1 MNSNGDVGGD
11 FDGRVVLV
19 TGASSGIGFE
29 TARLFANAGAAVV
42 ATGRDAARLA
52 ALADAATGGVRT
64 IAGDLTDPGF
74 VAELADGAGEVDI
87 LVNSAGITA
96 HAPFLDS
103 DPDMWERAWRINV
116 DAMLRLT
123 QRVARGMAARGRG
136 HVINISSVLARDVY
150 PLTMFYA
157 ATKHATAAVT
167 RGMRLELAEHG
178 VRVTEI
184 APGLV
189 DTGLMDTP
197 DHPAV
202 VAAYAAR
209 KADRLPVVEVA
220 RAILYAAATA
230 PGTAPELIALNP
242 HNQL

>member
-1 MNSNGDVGGD
+1 MAARRWGPEMS
-11 FDGRVVLV
+11 FSGRLVLV
-19 TGASSGIGFE
+19 TGASSGIGRE
-29 TARLFANAGAAVV
+29 TARLFAAEGASVV
-42 ATGRDAARLA
+42 ATGRDNARLD
-52 ALADAATGGVRT
+52 ALAAENGNIRAMS
-64 IAGDLTDPGF
+64 GDLTDSAF
-74 VAELADGAGEVDI
+74 VAELADAAGDVDI
-87 LVNSAGITA
+87 LVNSAGVTA
-96 HAPFLDS
+96 HAPFLES
-103 DPDMWERAWRINV
+103 DPEMWETAWRINV

-123 QRVARGMAARGRG
+123 QLVARGMAARGRG
-136 HVINISSVLARDVY
+136 HIVNISSVLARDVY

-157 ATKHATAAVT
+157 ATKHATAAIT

-202 VAAYAAR
+202 IAAYAAR
-209 KADRLPVVEVA
+209 KAGRLPAGEVA
-220 RAILYAAATA
+220 RAILYAAGTDA
-230 PGTAPELIALNP
+230 GTAPELVAINP

>member
-1 MNSNGDVGGD
+1 MNFDGD
-11 FDGRVVLV
+11 FDGRIALV

-29 TARLFANAGAAVV
+29 TARLFADAGATVV
-42 ATGRDAARLA
+42 ATGRDATRLA
-52 ALADAATGGVRT
+52 ALASATTGAVRT
-64 IAGDLTDPGF
+64 IAGDLTNPKF

-87 LVNSAGITA
+87 LVNSAGIAA
-96 HAPFLDS
+96 HAPFLES
-103 DPDMWERAWRINV
+103 DPDMWERAWRININ
-116 DAMLRLT
+116 AMLRLT
-123 QRVARGMAARGRG
+123 QRVARCMAARGRG
-136 HVINISSVLARDVY
+136 HVISISSVLARDVY

-189 DTGLMDTP
+189 DTGMMDMP
-197 DHPAV
+197 NHPAV
-202 VAAYAAR
+202 VTAYASR
-209 KADRLPVVEVA
+209 KADRLPVGEVA
-220 RAILYAAATA
+220 RAILFAAATT
-230 PGTAPELIALNP
+230 PGTTPELIALNP